1 MSRQASGWK
10 AGITHTLSRVPVRV
24 EEATAVSE
32 ELTVAIDRL
41 VGDLSASPGAPTQ
54 DELQAIVHSSATRLL
69 VARNVDDDV
78 VGSLTLALVRLP
90 TGVRAGLYDLEV
102 AIPERQ
108 HGVAEMLIMEAV
120 RLAHDAGAGTVDLMS
135 DVGAY
140 GTEDWYRRLGF
151 KESIIVHRRELS

>member
-1 MSRQASGWK
+1 VAAK
-10 AGITHTLSRVPVRV
+10 AWITHTLSRVPVRV

-69 VARNVDDDV
+69 VARNVDDDL

-102 AIPERQ
+102 DIAERQ

-120 RLAHDAGAGTVDLMS
+120 RLAHEAGAGTVDLMS
-135 DVGAY
+135 DVGGY
-140 GTEDWYRRLGF
+140 GTGDWYRRLGF